1 LAMQQKMRHR
11 EYHTPKK
18 TTRHT
23 RRTRHQLTSPNS
35 FHHITRVGY
44 VRFLGSIWRLLW
56 LTALYP
62 IPDSCR
68 YSNPEVGCLLCPIC
82 CRWVYA
88 CGRSKNRKIAMNGA
102 EWFEAYTATS
112 SNGLPFRFCSHQPE
126 PRLARC
132 LFSPG
137 RVPRFPSSIS
147 RDATEQS
154 LGMDSFVPQFRYE
167 RNISG
172 LEAKRATFRTIQL
185 P

>member
-1 LAMQQKMRHR
+1 MDGVFGRDRLPWLCPGQIAHQEALIAR
-11 EYHTPKK
+11 EE
-18 TTRHT
+18 RV
-23 RRTRHQLTSPNS
+23 LE
-35 FHHITRVGY
+35 ITLVDRN
-44 VRFLGSIWRLLW
+44 
-56 LTALYP
+56 P